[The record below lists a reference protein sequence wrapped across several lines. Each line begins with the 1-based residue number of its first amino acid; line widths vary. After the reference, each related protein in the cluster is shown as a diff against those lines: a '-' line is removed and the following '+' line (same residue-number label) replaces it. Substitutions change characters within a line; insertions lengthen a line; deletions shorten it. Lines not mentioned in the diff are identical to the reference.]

1 MNDQFT
7 VSPMIMHER
16 LDGEVVALDMSTG
29 RYFSM
34 SGPGADIWFLIV
46 SGLEFSQWSAELA
59 KAYSAT
65 ENFIGI
71 EEFVFKLEDAGL
83 VTPASG
89 QSASADWSGFPNDHQ
104 RQVWTSPELFSYDDL
119 SDLILIDPIHDVAD
133 DGWPT
138 RN

>member
-34 SGPGADIWFLIV
+34 SGPGADIWLLIV

-71 EEFVFKLEDAGL
+71 E
-83 VTPASG
+83 
-89 QSASADWSGFPNDHQ
+89 
-104 RQVWTSPELFSYDDL
+104 
-119 SDLILIDPIHDVAD
+119 
-133 DGWPT
+133 
-138 RN
+138 

>member
-1 MNDQFT
+1 MHNQFT
-7 VSPMIMHER
+7 VSSMIMHER

-34 SGPGADIWFLIV
+34 SGPGADIWFLII
-46 SGLEFSQWSAELA
+46 SGLEVSQWSAELA
-59 KAYSAT
+59 KAYSGT
-65 ENFIGI
+65 ENFNGI
-71 EEFVFKLEDAGL
+71 EDFLFKLQGAGL
-83 VTPASG
+83 VAPASG
-89 QSASADWSGFPNDHQ
+89 LSVSTEWSGFPNDHQ

-138 RN
+138 RS